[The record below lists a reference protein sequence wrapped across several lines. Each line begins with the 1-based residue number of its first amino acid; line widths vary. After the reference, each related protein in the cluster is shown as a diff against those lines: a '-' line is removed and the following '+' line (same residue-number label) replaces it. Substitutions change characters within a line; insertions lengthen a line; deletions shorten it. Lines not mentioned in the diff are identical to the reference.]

1 MISLLE
7 AEPGA
12 GKTTRV
18 PQALLSAGRKH
29 IFVLEPRRL
38 AARLAAQRVAEELRE
53 GVGST
58 VGFQVRF
65 ETVGSADTRI
75 WYVTEGVL
83 TNRLLGG
90 EELPHGAVVLLDE
103 FHERHIETDLALALL
118 RRIQNSRQDLRVG
131 LMSATLGAEELA
143 EKLGGAPMIQAPGRT
158 YPVETQFTPASA
170 QSLEQQVASALPD
183 VIERTNGHVLVF
195 LPGVSEIRRT
205 IRDCEPIAR
214 SRGMKVL
221 PLYGDLSSEEQDAA
235 VAPSS
240 TRKIICSTNV
250 AESSITIED
259 VEAVID
265 SGWARVPV
273 QSAWTGLS
281 QLGLEEVSRSSAIQ
295 RAGRAGRTAPGLAVR
310 LYTESDFNRRPYHS
324 QPEILR
330 ADLSSVLLQ
339 VAASNIEHSELGW
352 IDPPGKEIVDQARE
366 LLLRLGA
373 LDKAYRATP
382 VGREMARLPLEP
394 RLARFV
400 TDATAMGAGQPACHI
415 AAYLSTAGG
424 RIESS
429 AQGVSSR

>member
-183 VIERTNGHVLVF
+183 VIERTNGHV
-195 LPGVSEIRRT
+195 
-205 IRDCEPIAR
+205 
-214 SRGMKVL
+214 
-221 PLYGDLSSEEQDAA
+221 
-235 VAPSS
+235 
-240 TRKIICSTNV
+240 
-250 AESSITIED
+250 
-259 VEAVID
+259 
-265 SGWARVPV
+265 
-273 QSAWTGLS
+273 
-281 QLGLEEVSRSSAIQ
+281 
-295 RAGRAGRTAPGLAVR
+295 
-310 LYTESDFNRRPYHS
+310 
-324 QPEILR
+324 
-330 ADLSSVLLQ
+330 
-339 VAASNIEHSELGW
+339 
-352 IDPPGKEIVDQARE
+352 
-366 LLLRLGA
+366 
-373 LDKAYRATP
+373 
-382 VGREMARLPLEP
+382 
-394 RLARFV
+394 
-400 TDATAMGAGQPACHI
+400 
-415 AAYLSTAGG
+415 
-424 RIESS
+424 
-429 AQGVSSR
+429 